1 MAEIQ
6 IKRKLIEEGLNKA
19 TDDLRDQIDDVRLLK
34 QFVRETKDK
43 IEKLQKS
50 KKRTKHYQVQGFVM
64 QEVKDMVKPYT
75 VTKTGSFADVIAMKY
90 MGGTD
95 NTAKARVKSGI
106 KPPKPTDQLR

>member
-43 IEKLQKS
+43 IEKL
-50 KKRTKHYQVQGFVM
+50 
-64 QEVKDMVKPYT
+64 
-75 VTKTGSFADVIAMKY
+75 
-90 MGGTD
+90 
-95 NTAKARVKSGI
+95 
-106 KPPKPTDQLR
+106 